1 MYERLSQKLDTFR
14 EQQLTACQLVLK
26 AFLKMYSSTPQGF
39 DIVKIVRQLQIDNQA
54 KGKYEESFVVTK
66 HLKVT
71 VSFSEEN
78 CHLQLLESTNKFLFQ
93 NAQSKYFQNSV
104 FFNRSFMSSEAQ
116 SDVIQ
121 QHILRVVNNA
131 RNEVDIISSWGDHNS
146 SGDSSMP
153 TILRSRVRIPSTSSK
168 LLYGHVFNLNG
179 NCTEKMM
186 KLKKRPGLAHI

>member
-93 NAQSKYFQNSV
+93 NARSKYFQNSL
-104 FFNRSFMSSEAQ
+104 FFNRSFMLSEAQ

-131 RNEVDIISSWGDHNS
+131 RNEVNIISSWG
-146 SGDSSMP
+146 GT
-153 TILRSRVRIPSTSSK
+153 TIAQVIRPCLPSYGPGFESQAHHLSFYIVMFSTLMVIELRK
-168 LLYGHVFNLNG
+168 
-179 NCTEKMM
+179 
-186 KLKKRPGLAHI
+186 